1 MMKNCKTLTILICL
15 SLLSCASA
23 QKKTEKAREK
33 DPQYQ
38 YNIGLFY
45 LNSNNIDDAIKYFNK
60 ALSLDPRHYQS
71 LNALGMANS
80 MRGNLQEAINLYQK
94 CLQISPNFAE
104 AHNNLGTI
112 YQEIGDLDKAEGEFR
127 KVIEDPNYTHKELP
141 YYNLARL
148 YFTREDFEKA
158 RSYVDIAVKLNTRF
172 ALAYN
177 LLGLILE
184 NQNNLFGAIESFK
197 MAVKIV
203 PDDVNFNF
211 NLGAAYFKNDDLGK
225 AAEVL
230 EKISPQVIDL
240 EMKERLNSYLKA
252 IKEREKDKGDV

>member
-1 MMKNCKTLTILICL
+1 MKNRRTLVILVCL
-15 SLLSCASA
+15 GLLSCASTTS
-23 QKKTEKAREK
+23 QKKIEKAREK

-45 LNSNNIDDAIKYFNK
+45 LNSNNVDEAIKYLNK
-60 ALSLDPRHYQS
+60 ALALNPRHFQS
-71 LNALGMANS
+71 LNALGLAYS
-80 MRGNLQEAINLYQK
+80 MRGNLQEAVNLYQK
-94 CLQISPNFAE
+94 CLQIAPDFTE
-104 AHNNLGTI
+104 AHNNLGTV
-112 YQEIGDLDKAEGEFR
+112 YQELGFPDRAEEEFK
-127 KVIEDPNYTHKELP
+127 KVVEDQNYTHKELP

-148 YFTREDFEKA
+148 YFTKQEFEKA
-158 RSYVDIAVKLNTRF
+158 HACVNNAIKLNNRF

-184 NQNNLFGAIESFK
+184 GQNNLYGALESYK

-211 NLGAAYFKNDDLGK
+211 NLGAAYFKTDDLGR

-230 EKISPQVIDL
+230 EKIAPQVTDL
-240 EMKERLNSYLKA
+240 DMKEKLNSYLKA
-252 IKEREKDKGDV
+252 IKEKEKGGA